1 MSAKGPVIDRPW
13 SFSAWVK
20 RLCKVRGEAKGW
32 VNWKGRGV
40 KCWSR
45 VCLCLSIMCE
55 TKRVNADARKSS
67 SRKECGVS
75 HRDLPSV
82 NQRTL
87 MIRWYYSQI
96 LKVCKPG
103 VLRHIPA
110 LSLHRCINMSLLADS
125 QRLTSAYTEMTTED
139 EARRN
144 VFAQA
149 GKGLEG

>member
-1 MSAKGPVIDRPW
+1 
-13 SFSAWVK
+13 
-20 RLCKVRGEAKGW
+20 
-32 VNWKGRGV
+32 
-40 KCWSR
+40 
-45 VCLCLSIMCE
+45 
-55 TKRVNADARKSS
+55 
-67 SRKECGVS
+67 
-75 HRDLPSV
+75 
-82 NQRTL
+82 

-110 LSLHRCINMSLLADS
+110 LSLHRCINMSRLADS